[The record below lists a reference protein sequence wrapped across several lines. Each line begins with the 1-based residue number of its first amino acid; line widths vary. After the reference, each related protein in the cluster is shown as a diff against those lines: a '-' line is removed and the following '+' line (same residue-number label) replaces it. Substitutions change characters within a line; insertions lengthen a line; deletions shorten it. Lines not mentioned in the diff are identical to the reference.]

1 MKYNNII
8 HKRGIV
14 ELLDLRKSVIFFL
27 LVFSLP
33 ITNIKSDSIS
43 KNNIFTITSESQF
56 HSGEGILKANGNVII
71 EGENDLTV
79 YADKLIYKKKLSKL
93 HLIGNVILRNYSSNE
108 IFIENASG
116 DELIIFLNKASFQ
129 LNKKN
134 GERVKTK
141 FRL

>member
-1 MKYNNII
+1 MI
-8 HKRGIV
+8 
-14 ELLDLRKSVIFFL
+14 
-27 LVFSLP
+27 FSLP
-33 ITNIKSDSIS
+33 VTNIKSDSIN